1 MIIYINI
8 LTINNFSSSFSC
20 SLSFNAS
27 KVI

>member
-8 LTINNFSSSFSC
+8 LAVNNFSSSFSC
-20 SLSFNAS
+20 SFSFNAS